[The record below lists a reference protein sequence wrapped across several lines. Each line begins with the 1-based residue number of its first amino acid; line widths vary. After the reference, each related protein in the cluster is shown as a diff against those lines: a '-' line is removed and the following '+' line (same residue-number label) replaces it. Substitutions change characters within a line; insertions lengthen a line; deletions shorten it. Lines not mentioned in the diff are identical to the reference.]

1 MLSMWKRIMRRPNG
15 ISLRECDLVVG
26 FFLGSWFLVLECK
39 PLALKC
45 IPHVFESCED
55 NVSQ

>member
-26 FFLGSWFLVLECK
+26 FFGFLVWFLECM

>member
-1 MLSMWKRIMRRPNG
+1 MKRPNG
-15 ISLRECDLVVG
+15 ISLKECDLIGG
-26 FFLGSWFLVLECK
+26 FLVFWFLECM

-55 NVSQ
+55 NVSQRMRGVT